1 MLSDINA
8 LVLLRILPVVLIDI
22 NSSQVATVRRLLPP
36 RPLFILV
43 DDDEIVITGLPLL
56 LVSVEDDVLLH
67 LVTGAV
73 LITRLL
79 LLVFIYE
86 VVTGQVL
93 LGLQRHE
100 LVVITDPNTGLGPGL
115 LLVTLRELSLFRR
128 LPRLPL
134 VSEHLL
140 LHVPHCPG
148 RPGLV
153 VQGALL
159 EVSRA
164 QPQSY
169 PGHEGTLAGLEE
181 EEGEQPTE

>member
-1 MLSDINA
+1 MYKKTKSVGPSHLTPHVMLFSLFSPLI
-8 LVLLRILPVVLIDI
+8 IVVL
-22 NSSQVATVRRLLPP
+22 T
-36 RPLFILV
+36 
-43 DDDEIVITGLPLL
+43 
-56 LVSVEDDVLLH
+56 
-67 LVTGAV
+67 
-73 LITRLL
+73 
-79 LLVFIYE
+79 
-86 VVTGQVL
+86 
-93 LGLQRHE
+93 
-100 LVVITDPNTGLGPGL
+100 
-115 LLVTLRELSLFRR
+115 LFRR

-169 PGHEGTLAGLEE
+169 PGHEGALAGLEE
-181 EEGEQPTE
+181 EEGEEPTE